1 MNPNSLK
8 LSRKYIKRRTILRCY
23 QNGEKLLRQKV
34 AKNVFPE
41 NLIFS
46 IIFDEAK
53 NYFFWYI
60 FCYRLTQ
67 ELFTFLKPAQ
77 NYGFFYL

>member
-1 MNPNSLK
+1 VLFVPKPAFRFQKNKMHLMNPNSLK

-53 NYFFWYI
+53 NYFF
-60 FCYRLTQ
+60 
-67 ELFTFLKPAQ
+67 
-77 NYGFFYL
+77 